1 MTQATLVLRGAR
13 VVGRGGVMDV
23 AIAGGDIVA
32 VGEALEVPDAAAELS
47 ADGRWVMPGLADAHV
62 HFTQW
67 ARHRSRVSVAAAN
80 SAAEAATIL
89 AAHGTDQPGTH
100 QARADVLVASGFQD
114 ALWPEPP
121 TAAMLGELR
130 PVVVVSHDLHTVWL
144 NARAATLVGTA
155 PGVLREEAAFA
166 AQIALD
172 RLLDARHGSDAVV
185 AAALSAAAA
194 RGITQIRD
202 LELADNPA
210 VWAQRA
216 ARWASA
222 ASTAAGGASA
232 APSPGM
238 LPIRVEACF
247 YPEHRD
253 DVAARGLVTGQ
264 DVPGTGGMVSVG
276 SLKLFADGSL
286 NTRTAWCADAY
297 PDGTHGHAAHA
308 QSELE
313 GLVADARDRGW
324 HVALHAIG
332 DTAVRAA
339 LDAFAATGARGSIEH
354 AQLVAPQDAARFA
367 QLGIAASV
375 QPEHALDDRDVTDA
389 MWAGRTGRAFAYLT
403 LAAAGAALRLGSDAP
418 VAPLDPWISIAAATE
433 RARGDGREPWHP
445 EQALTRQQALEAST
459 RAAIAPGERADL
471 VILDADPL
479 TCDAA
484 TLRAM
489 PVAATVVAGRVTHD
503 GTGGQLSS

>member
-89 AAHGTDQPGTH
+89 AAHGTDQPGAQQPGAQQPGTR

-222 ASTAAGGASA
+222 ASTAAGG
-232 APSPGM
+232 PPR
-238 LPIRVEACF
+238 PR
-247 YPEHRD
+247 
-253 DVAARGLVTGQ
+253 
-264 DVPGTGGMVSVG
+264 
-276 SLKLFADGSL
+276 
-286 NTRTAWCADAY
+286 
-297 PDGTHGHAAHA
+297 
-308 QSELE
+308 
-313 GLVADARDRGW
+313 
-324 HVALHAIG
+324 
-332 DTAVRAA
+332 VRACCPSA
-339 LDAFAATGARGSIEH
+339 WR
-354 AQLVAPQDAARFA
+354 P
-367 QLGIAASV
+367 AS
-375 QPEHALDDRDVTDA
+375 
-389 MWAGRTGRAFAYLT
+389 T
-403 LAAAGAALRLGSDAP
+403 L
-418 VAPLDPWISIAAATE
+418 SIATTLPPGDSS
-433 RARGDGREPWHP
+433 RAKTCLVREGW
-445 EQALTRQQALEAST
+445 
-459 RAAIAPGERADL
+459 
-471 VILDADPL
+471 
-479 TCDAA
+479 
-484 TLRAM
+484 
-489 PVAATVVAGRVTHD
+489 
-503 GTGGQLSS
+503 